1 MPARYALSGRTWK
14 WAHHSGRGGAMRY
27 SAPEQR
33 HDRFAERLRRA
44 KDGVHQCRPDARR
57 LAVGVYRQRS
67 KGQHRRRNLISP
79 HDRGQHSR
87 QAASVTRMQ
96 YSRGRQDGQ
105 PSRQGTGTFS
115 GRVMLDPLL
124 ATTEGGREARV
135 NSVVFEPGGRTYWHS
150 HADGQLLLVASG
162 RGAIETRDG
171 GRHELQ
177 PGDSV
182 WAPPGEE
189 HWHGAAPD
197 SFLVHT
203 AVSLGPTHWHEE
215 VSGERYEAAFKQL

>member
-1 MPARYALSGRTWK
+1 MTVANAL
-14 WAHHSGRGGAMRY
+14 A
-27 SAPEQR
+27 
-33 HDRFAERLRRA
+33 
-44 KDGVHQCRPDARR
+44 
-57 LAVGVYRQRS
+57 
-67 KGQHRRRNLISP
+67 
-79 HDRGQHSR
+79 
-87 QAASVTRMQ
+87 
-96 YSRGRQDGQ
+96 GRQDGQ

-135 NSVVFEPGGRTYWHS
+135 NSVVFEPGGRTYW
-150 HADGQLLLVASG
+150 